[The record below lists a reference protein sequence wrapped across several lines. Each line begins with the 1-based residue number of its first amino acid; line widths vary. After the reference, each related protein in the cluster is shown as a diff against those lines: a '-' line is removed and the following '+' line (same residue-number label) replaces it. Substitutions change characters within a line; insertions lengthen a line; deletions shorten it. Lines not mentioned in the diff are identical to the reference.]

1 MQFFDGFFEVNVD
14 ETTKNRKKISIFAD
28 DKVQLEMKRLRLV
41 SAVTALMVTFMSC
54 GNKSRQAEPIIY
66 DEQSEVELSN
76 PDTTSSSVQDEGNK
90 VEEKPSS
97 PVKSSSTA
105 SSHSHK
111 SSEYD
116 NMRGFD
122 PASEDDMEDN
132 GMSRYM
138 ENNDEEGW
146 N

>member
-1 MQFFDGFFEVNVD
+1 M
-14 ETTKNRKKISIFAD
+14 RIFAD
-28 DKVQLEMKRLRLV
+28 DKVQLEMKKIRLV
-41 SAVTALMVTFMSC
+41 SAVILMVTFISC
-54 GNKSRQAEPIIY
+54 GNKSLQAEPIIY
-66 DEQSEVELSN
+66 DDQPEVELSD
-76 PDTTSSSVQDEGNK
+76 PDTISSSVQDEGNK
-90 VEEKPSS
+90 VEEIPSS

-116 NMRGFD
+116 NIRGFD

>member
-1 MQFFDGFFEVNVD
+1 M
-14 ETTKNRKKISIFAD
+14 RIFAD
-28 DKVQLEMKRLRLV
+28 DKVQLEMKKIRLV
-41 SAVTALMVTFMSC
+41 SAVILMVTFISC

-66 DEQSEVELSN
+66 DEQPEVELSD
-76 PDTTSSSVQDEGNK
+76 PDTISSSVQDEGNK
-90 VEEKPSS
+90 VEEIPSS
-97 PVKSSSTA
+97 PVKSLSTA

>member
-1 MQFFDGFFEVNVD
+1 M
-14 ETTKNRKKISIFAD
+14 RIFAD
-28 DKVQLEMKRLRLV
+28 DKVQLEMKKIRIV
-41 SAVTALMVTFMSC
+41 SAVILMVTFISC

-66 DEQSEVELSN
+66 DDQPEVELSD
-76 PDTTSSSVQDEGNK
+76 PDTISSSVQDEGNK
-90 VEEKPSS
+90 VEEIPSS

-122 PASEDDMEDN
+122 LASEDDMEDN

>member
-1 MQFFDGFFEVNVD
+1 M
-14 ETTKNRKKISIFAD
+14 RIFAD
-28 DKVQLEMKRLRLV
+28 DKMQLEMKKIRLV
-41 SAVTALMVTFMSC
+41 SAVILMVTFISC

-66 DEQSEVELSN
+66 DDQPEVELSD
-76 PDTTSSSVQDEGNK
+76 PDTISSSVQDEGNK
-90 VEEKPSS
+90 VEEIPSS

>member
-1 MQFFDGFFEVNVD
+1 M
-14 ETTKNRKKISIFAD
+14 RIFAD
-28 DKVQLEMKRLRLV
+28 DKVQLEMKKIRLV
-41 SAVTALMVTFMSC
+41 SAVILMVTFISC

-66 DEQSEVELSN
+66 DDQPEVELSD
-76 PDTTSSSVQDEGNK
+76 PDTISSSVQNEGNK
-90 VEEKPSS
+90 VEEIPSS

-122 PASEDDMEDN
+122 PASEDDMDDN

-146 N
+146 D

>member
-1 MQFFDGFFEVNVD
+1 M
-14 ETTKNRKKISIFAD
+14 RIFAD
-28 DKVQLEMKRLRLV
+28 DKVQLEMKKIRLV
-41 SAVTALMVTFMSC
+41 SAVILMVTFISC

-66 DEQSEVELSN
+66 DDQPEVELSD
-76 PDTTSSSVQDEGNK
+76 PDTISSSVQDEGNK
-90 VEEKPSS
+90 VEEIPSS

-132 GMSRYM
+132 GMSRNM

-146 N
+146 D

>member
-1 MQFFDGFFEVNVD
+1 M
-14 ETTKNRKKISIFAD
+14 RIFAD
-28 DKVQLEMKRLRLV
+28 DKVQLEMKKIRLV
-41 SAVTALMVTFMSC
+41 SAVILMVTFISC

-66 DEQSEVELSN
+66 DDQPEVELSD
-76 PDTTSSSVQDEGNK
+76 PDTISSSVQDEGNK
-90 VEEKPSS
+90 VEEIPSS

-146 N
+146 D

>member
-1 MQFFDGFFEVNVD
+1 M
-14 ETTKNRKKISIFAD
+14 RIFAD
-28 DKVQLEMKRLRLV
+28 DKVQLEMKKIRLV
-41 SAVTALMVTFMSC
+41 SAVILMVTFISC
-54 GNKSRQAEPIIY
+54 GNKSLQAEPIIY
-66 DEQSEVELSN
+66 DDQPEVELSD
-76 PDTTSSSVQDEGNK
+76 PDTISSSVQDEGNK
-90 VEEKPSS
+90 VEEIPSS

-105 SSHSHK
+105 SSHSHR

-122 PASEDDMEDN
+122 PASENDMEDN

>member
-1 MQFFDGFFEVNVD
+1 M
-14 ETTKNRKKISIFAD
+14 RIFAD

-66 DEQSEVELSN
+66 DKQSEVELSD

-122 PASEDDMEDN
+122 PASEDDMDDN

-146 N
+146 D

>member
-1 MQFFDGFFEVNVD
+1 M
-14 ETTKNRKKISIFAD
+14 RIFAD
-28 DKVQLEMKRLRLV
+28 DKVQLEMKKIRLV
-41 SAVTALMVTFMSC
+41 SAVILMVTFISC
-54 GNKSRQAEPIIY
+54 GNKSLQAEPIIY
-66 DEQSEVELSN
+66 DDQPEVELSD
-76 PDTTSSSVQDEGNK
+76 PDTISSSVQDEGNK
-90 VEEKPSS
+90 VEEIPSS

-138 ENNDEEGW
+138 EKQ
-146 N
+146 

>member
-1 MQFFDGFFEVNVD
+1 M
-14 ETTKNRKKISIFAD
+14 RIFAD
-28 DKVQLEMKRLRLV
+28 DKVQLKMKRLRLV

-66 DEQSEVELSN
+66 DKQSEVELSD

-122 PASEDDMEDN
+122 PASEDDMDDN

-146 N
+146 D

>member
-1 MQFFDGFFEVNVD
+1 M
-14 ETTKNRKKISIFAD
+14 RIFAD
-28 DKVQLEMKRLRLV
+28 DKVQLEMKKIRLV
-41 SAVTALMVTFMSC
+41 SAVILMVTFISC

-66 DEQSEVELSN
+66 DDQPEVELSD
-76 PDTTSSSVQDEGNK
+76 PDTISSSVQNEGNK
-90 VEEKPSS
+90 VEEIPSS
-97 PVKSSSTA
+97 SVKSSSST
-105 SSHSHK
+105 SSRSHK

-146 N
+146 D

>member
-1 MQFFDGFFEVNVD
+1 M
-14 ETTKNRKKISIFAD
+14 RIFAD
-28 DKVQLEMKRLRLV
+28 DKVQLEMKKIRLV
-41 SAVTALMVTFMSC
+41 SAVILMVTFISC

-66 DEQSEVELSN
+66 DDQPEVELSD
-76 PDTTSSSVQDEGNK
+76 PDTISSSVQDEGNK
-90 VEEKPSS
+90 VEEIPSS

-122 PASEDDMEDN
+122 PASEDGMEDN

-138 ENNDEEGW
+138 ENNEEEGW

>member
-1 MQFFDGFFEVNVD
+1 M
-14 ETTKNRKKISIFAD
+14 RIFAD
-28 DKVQLEMKRLRLV
+28 DKVQLEMKKIRLV
-41 SAVTALMVTFMSC
+41 SAVILMVTFISC

-66 DEQSEVELSN
+66 DEQPEVELSD
-76 PDTTSSSVQDEGNK
+76 PDTISSSVQDEGNK
-90 VEEKPSS
+90 VEEIPSS

>member
-1 MQFFDGFFEVNVD
+1 M
-14 ETTKNRKKISIFAD
+14 RIFAD
-28 DKVQLEMKRLRLV
+28 DKVQLEMKKIRLV
-41 SAVTALMVTFMSC
+41 SAVILMVTFISC
-54 GNKSRQAEPIIY
+54 GNKSLQAEPIIY
-66 DEQSEVELSN
+66 DDQPEVELSD
-76 PDTTSSSVQDEGNK
+76 PDTISSSVQDEGNK

-122 PASEDDMEDN
+122 PASENDMEDN

>member
-1 MQFFDGFFEVNVD
+1 M
-14 ETTKNRKKISIFAD
+14 RIFAD
-28 DKVQLEMKRLRLV
+28 DKVQLEMKKIRLV
-41 SAVTALMVTFMSC
+41 SAVILMVTFISC

-66 DEQSEVELSN
+66 DDQPEVELSD
-76 PDTTSSSVQDEGNK
+76 PDNTSSSFQNEGEN
-90 VEEKPSS
+90 VEKNQSAS
-97 PVKSSSTA
+97 VCSSS
-105 SSHSHK
+105 SSQNHNSG
-111 SSEYD
+111 SYD

>member
-1 MQFFDGFFEVNVD
+1 M
-14 ETTKNRKKISIFAD
+14 RIFAD
-28 DKVQLEMKRLRLV
+28 DKVQLEMKKIRLV
-41 SAVTALMVTFMSC
+41 SAVILMVTFISC

-66 DEQSEVELSN
+66 DDQPEVELSD
-76 PDTTSSSVQDEGNK
+76 PDTISSSVQDEGNK
-90 VEEKPSS
+90 VEEIPSS

>member
-1 MQFFDGFFEVNVD
+1 M
-14 ETTKNRKKISIFAD
+14 RIFAD
-28 DKVQLEMKRLRLV
+28 DKVQLEMKKIRLV
-41 SAVTALMVTFMSC
+41 SAVILMVTFISC

-66 DEQSEVELSN
+66 DEQPEVELSD
-76 PDTTSSSVQDEGNK
+76 PDTISSSVQDEGNK
-90 VEEKPSS
+90 VEEIPSS

-138 ENNDEEGW
+138 ENNDEKGW

>member
-1 MQFFDGFFEVNVD
+1 M
-14 ETTKNRKKISIFAD
+14 RIFAD
-28 DKVQLEMKRLRLV
+28 DKVQLEMKKIRLV
-41 SAVTALMVTFMSC
+41 SAVILMVTFISC

-66 DEQSEVELSN
+66 DDQPEVELSDL
-76 PDTTSSSVQDEGNK
+76 DTISSSVQDEGNK
-90 VEEKPSS
+90 VEEIPSS

-122 PASEDDMEDN
+122 PASENDMEDN

>member
-1 MQFFDGFFEVNVD
+1 M
-14 ETTKNRKKISIFAD
+14 RIFAD
-28 DKVQLEMKRLRLV
+28 DKVQLEMKKIRLV
-41 SAVTALMVTFMSC
+41 SAVILMVTFISC

-66 DEQSEVELSN
+66 DDQPKVELSD
-76 PDTTSSSVQDEGNK
+76 PDTISSSVQDEGNK
-90 VEEKPSS
+90 VEEIPSS

>member
-1 MQFFDGFFEVNVD
+1 M
-14 ETTKNRKKISIFAD
+14 RIFAD
-28 DKVQLEMKRLRLV
+28 DKVQLEMKKIRQV
-41 SAVTALMVTFMSC
+41 SAVILMVTFISC

-66 DEQSEVELSN
+66 DDQPEVELSD
-76 PDTTSSSVQDEGNK
+76 PDTISSSVQDEGNK
-90 VEEKPSS
+90 VEEIPSS

>member
-1 MQFFDGFFEVNVD
+1 M
-14 ETTKNRKKISIFAD
+14 RIFAD
-28 DKVQLEMKRLRLV
+28 DKVQLEMKKIRLV
-41 SAVTALMVTFMSC
+41 SAVILMVTFISC

-66 DEQSEVELSN
+66 DDQPEVELSD
-76 PDTTSSSVQDEGNK
+76 PDTISSSVQDEGNK
-90 VEEKPSS
+90 VEEIPSS

-105 SSHSHK
+105 SSHSHR

-146 N
+146 D

>member
-1 MQFFDGFFEVNVD
+1 M
-14 ETTKNRKKISIFAD
+14 RIFAD
-28 DKVQLEMKRLRLV
+28 DKVQLEMKKIRLV
-41 SAVTALMVTFMSC
+41 SAVILMVTFISC
-54 GNKSRQAEPIIY
+54 GNKSLQAEPIIY
-66 DEQSEVELSN
+66 DDQPEVELSD
-76 PDTTSSSVQDEGNK
+76 PDTISSSVQDEGNK
-90 VEEKPSS
+90 VEEIPSS

-116 NMRGFD
+116 NMRGFN
-122 PASEDDMEDN
+122 PASENDMEDN

>member
-1 MQFFDGFFEVNVD
+1 M
-14 ETTKNRKKISIFAD
+14 RIFAD
-28 DKVQLEMKRLRLV
+28 DKVQLEMKKIRLV
-41 SAVTALMVTFMSC
+41 SAVILMVTFISC
-54 GNKSRQAEPIIY
+54 GNKSLQAEPIIY
-66 DEQSEVELSN
+66 DDQPEVELSD

-90 VEEKPSS
+90 VEEIPSS

>member
-1 MQFFDGFFEVNVD
+1 M
-14 ETTKNRKKISIFAD
+14 RIFAD
-28 DKVQLEMKRLRLV
+28 DKVQLEMKKIRLV
-41 SAVTALMVTFMSC
+41 SAVILMVTFVSC

-66 DEQSEVELSN
+66 DEQPEVELSD
-76 PDTTSSSVQDEGNK
+76 PDTISSSVQDEGNK
-90 VEEKPSS
+90 VEEIPSS

-122 PASEDDMEDN
+122 LASEDDMEDN

>member
-1 MQFFDGFFEVNVD
+1 M
-14 ETTKNRKKISIFAD
+14 RIFAD
-28 DKVQLEMKRLRLV
+28 DKVQLEMKRIRLV

-66 DEQSEVELSN
+66 DEQSEVELSD

-138 ENNDEEGW
+138 EKQ
-146 N
+146 

>member
-1 MQFFDGFFEVNVD
+1 M
-14 ETTKNRKKISIFAD
+14 RIFAD
-28 DKVQLEMKRLRLV
+28 DKVQLEMKKIRLV
-41 SAVTALMVTFMSC
+41 SAVILMVTFISC
-54 GNKSRQAEPIIY
+54 GNKSLQAEPIIY
-66 DEQSEVELSN
+66 DDQPEVELSD
-76 PDTTSSSVQDEGNK
+76 PDTISSSVQDEGNK

>member
-1 MQFFDGFFEVNVD
+1 M
-14 ETTKNRKKISIFAD
+14 RIFAD
-28 DKVQLEMKRLRLV
+28 DKVQLEMKKIRLV
-41 SAVTALMVTFMSC
+41 SAVILMVTFISC
-54 GNKSRQAEPIIY
+54 GNKSLQAEPIIY
-66 DEQSEVELSN
+66 DDQPEVELSD
-76 PDTTSSSVQDEGNK
+76 PDTISSSVHDEGNK
-90 VEEKPSS
+90 VEEIPSS

>member
-1 MQFFDGFFEVNVD
+1 M
-14 ETTKNRKKISIFAD
+14 RIFAD
-28 DKVQLEMKRLRLV
+28 DKVQLEMKKIRLV
-41 SAVTALMVTFMSC
+41 SAVILMVTFISC

-66 DEQSEVELSN
+66 DEQPEVELSD
-76 PDTTSSSVQDEGNK
+76 PDTISSSVQDEGNK
-90 VEEKPSS
+90 VEEIPSS

-122 PASEDDMEDN
+122 PASENDMEDN

>member
-1 MQFFDGFFEVNVD
+1 M
-14 ETTKNRKKISIFAD
+14 RIFAD
-28 DKVQLEMKRLRLV
+28 DKVQLEMKKIRLV
-41 SAVTALMVTFMSC
+41 SAVILMVTFISC

-66 DEQSEVELSN
+66 DDQPKVELSD
-76 PDTTSSSVQDEGNK
+76 PDTISSSVQDEGNK
-90 VEEKPSS
+90 VEETPSS

-122 PASEDDMEDN
+122 PASEDDMDDN

-138 ENNDEEGW
+138 DNNDEEGW
-146 N
+146 D

>member
-1 MQFFDGFFEVNVD
+1 M
-14 ETTKNRKKISIFAD
+14 RIFAD
-28 DKVQLEMKRLRLV
+28 DKVQLEMKKIRLV
-41 SAVTALMVTFMSC
+41 SAVILMVTFISC
-54 GNKSRQAEPIIY
+54 GNKSLQAEPIIY
-66 DEQSEVELSN
+66 DDQPEVELSD
-76 PDTTSSSVQDEGNK
+76 PDTISSSVQDEGNK
-90 VEEKPSS
+90 VEEIPSS

-122 PASEDDMEDN
+122 PASEDDMDDN

-146 N
+146 D

>member
-1 MQFFDGFFEVNVD
+1 M
-14 ETTKNRKKISIFAD
+14 RIFAD
-28 DKVQLEMKRLRLV
+28 DKVQLEMKKIRLV
-41 SAVTALMVTFMSC
+41 SAVILMVTFISC

-66 DEQSEVELSN
+66 DDQPEVELSD
-76 PDTTSSSVQDEGNK
+76 PDTISSSVQDEGNK
-90 VEEKPSS
+90 VEEIPSS

-105 SSHSHK
+105 SSHSHR

>member
-1 MQFFDGFFEVNVD
+1 M
-14 ETTKNRKKISIFAD
+14 RIFAD

-41 SAVTALMVTFMSC
+41 SAVILMGTFISC
-54 GNKSRQAEPIIY
+54 GNKSLQAEPIIY
-66 DEQSEVELSN
+66 DDQPEVELSD
-76 PDTTSSSVQDEGNK
+76 PDTISSSVQDEGNK
-90 VEEKPSS
+90 VEEIPSS

>member
-1 MQFFDGFFEVNVD
+1 M
-14 ETTKNRKKISIFAD
+14 RIFAD

-66 DEQSEVELSN
+66 DKQSEVELSD

-122 PASEDDMEDN
+122 PASEDDMDDN

>member
-1 MQFFDGFFEVNVD
+1 M
-14 ETTKNRKKISIFAD
+14 KRIRHISVMITLMLTIFA
-28 DKVQLEMKRLRLV
+28 
-41 SAVTALMVTFMSC
+41 C

-66 DEQSEVELSN
+66 DDQRKVELSD

-90 VEEKPSS
+90 VEKIPYSS
-97 PVKSSSTA
+97 KSSSST
-105 SSHSHK
+105 SSRSHK

-116 NMRGFD
+116 NIRGFD

-138 ENNDEEGW
+138 ENNDDEGW
-146 N
+146 D

>member
-1 MQFFDGFFEVNVD
+1 M
-14 ETTKNRKKISIFAD
+14 RIFAD
-28 DKVQLEMKRLRLV
+28 DKVQLEMKKIRLV
-41 SAVTALMVTFMSC
+41 SAVILMVTFISC

-66 DEQSEVELSN
+66 DDQPKVELSD
-76 PDTTSSSVQDEGNK
+76 PDTISSSVQDEGNK
-90 VEEKPSS
+90 VEEIPSS
-97 PVKSSSTA
+97 PVKSLSTA

>member
-1 MQFFDGFFEVNVD
+1 M
-14 ETTKNRKKISIFAD
+14 RIFAD
-28 DKVQLEMKRLRLV
+28 DKVQLEMKKIRLV
-41 SAVTALMVTFMSC
+41 SAVILMVTFISC
-54 GNKSRQAEPIIY
+54 GNKSLQAEPIIY
-66 DEQSEVELSN
+66 DDQPEVELSD
-76 PDTTSSSVQDEGNK
+76 PDTISSSVQDEGNK
-90 VEEKPSS
+90 VEEIPSS

-122 PASEDDMEDN
+122 PASENDMEDN